1 LETPKA
7 IEINLKSPSQDA
19 SQRQQRSTPRKPVGP
34 VKRTIITQMV
44 VHNFKS
50 YAGTMVIGPFH
61 KCFSAVVGPNGSGK
75 SNVIDA
81 LLFVFGKRAKQLR
94 QKNLS
99 QLIHKSALHPDC
111 RSTRVDIH
119 FQDILDVRQ

>member
-1 LETPKA
+1 M
-7 IEINLKSPSQDA
+7 KSPSQDSS
-19 SQRQQRSTPRKPVGP
+19 SQRRPSTPRKQAPVP
-34 VKRTIITQMV
+34 RTIITQMV
-44 VHNFKS
+44 LHNFKS
-50 YAGTMVIGPFH
+50 YAGTRVIGPFH

-94 QKNLS
+94 QKNLA

-111 RSTRVDIH
+111 KSTRVDIH
-119 FQDILDVRQ
+119 FQDILDVS